1 MLGERSSRRRA
12 DTTIARH
19 GRLPRRG
26 PAKFAALLAG
36 VAVLCLVVSGGAV
49 AAYVGV
55 SLKSQVKT
63 VSIGAKDDRIAKST
77 SITAIKG
84 GANILLVGS
93 DTRVGQTQAEAGQD
107 SGSRNDV
114 TILIHISAD
123 HKQMTAVSIPRDTMV
138 DIPSCTGSG
147 GATYPAEAYQQFNTT
162 LGEGLGCTVATVESM
177 TGLTIPYAAEITF
190 DGVIEMSNA
199 LGGVD
204 VCVASAINDS
214 DSGLVLSAGTHTLE
228 GLQALQFLRTRHGV
242 GDGSD
247 LARISSQQVFLSAMM
262 RKIVSGGT
270 LSSPLKM
277 YGLASAAVKN
287 MTLSTSLSS
296 TTTMI
301 QLGLALKDIDLAN
314 VLFVQYPT
322 TTDPQNVNRVVPD
335 TASAAVL
342 DTDLKNDTKFT
353 LGADSLGRASEAAG
367 SSGSSS
373 TDTSGSASFGTSST
387 GTSSTG
393 TSSTGTSSS
402 RTSSSRTS
410 SSGTSSTSG
419 STGSSSA
426 GSSSTSTSTGASSTG
441 TAATGA
447 ATTSPSSSAASTLPS
462 TITGQAASQ
471 QTCSAGNG

>member
-1 MLGERSSRRRA
+1 VHEERSSRRRA

-36 VAVLCLVVSGGAV
+36 VAVLCLLVSGGAV

-55 SLKSQVKT
+55 SLTSQVKT

-93 DTRVGQTQAEAGQD
+93 DTRAGQTQAEAGQD

-138 DIPSCTGSG
+138 DIPSCTGNG
-147 GATYPAEAYQQFNTT
+147 GATYPAETYQQFNTT

-199 LGGVD
+199 LGGVN

-287 MTLSTSLSS
+287 MTLSNSLSS

-301 QLGLALKDIDLAN
+301 QLGLALKDIDLSN

-322 TTDPQNVNRVVPD
+322 MTDPQNVNRVVPD

-367 SSGSSS
+367 SSGASASGTSSS
-373 TDTSGSASFGTSST
+373 GRAASGSAATSGSSGSAST
-387 GTSSTG
+387 G
-393 TSSTGTSSS
+393 
-402 RTSSSRTS
+402 
-410 SSGTSSTSG
+410 
-419 STGSSSA
+419 A
-426 GSSSTSTSTGASSTG
+426 TSTSTGSASTG
-441 TAATGA
+441 TPTGSSATGT
-447 ATTSPSSSAASTLPS
+447 ATASPSSSASSTLPS
-462 TITGQAASQ
+462 SITGQAASQ
-471 QTCSAGNG
+471 QTCSTGNG